1 MNTEREDWIVIYAH
15 CFSFF
20 MQGWPT
26 FQRLVICLFQFLVP
40 FLRDAELR
48 DTTRMLYRGT
58 LRILLVLLHDFP
70 EFLSDYHLSF
80 CDVIPAS
87 CIQLRNLILSA
98 FPRNMRL
105 PDPFTPNLK
114 VDLLP
119 EINQAPRILSDYV
132 GPLTAN
138 HIKQDVDDFLE
149 SRIPKE
155 RLADLARKFTLDP
168 MTAVVDDSPP
178 SSATTQYNIPLVNA
192 LVFYVGVT
200 GILQGI
206 PVNQGAP
213 IEIYQQLLMELDS
226 EGKMT
231 IMDKKGDRVY

>member
-1 MNTEREDWIVIYAH
+1 
-15 CFSFF
+15 
-20 MQGWPT
+20 
-26 FQRLVICLFQFLVP
+26 
-40 FLRDAELR
+40 
-48 DTTRMLYRGT
+48 
-58 LRILLVLLHDFP
+58 
-70 EFLSDYHLSF
+70 
-80 CDVIPAS
+80 
-87 CIQLRNLILSA
+87 
-98 FPRNMRL
+98 MRL

-168 MTAVVDDSPP
+168 MAAAAVVDDSSSSPP
-178 SSATTQYNIPLVNA
+178 SATTQYNIPLVNA

-231 IMDKKGDRVY
+231 IMDKKGVRVY

>member
-1 MNTEREDWIVIYAH
+1 MLFMLIV
-15 CFSFF
+15 SFF

-119 EINQAPRILSDYV
+119 EINQAPRVLSDYV

-155 RLADLARKFTLDP
+155 RLADLVKKLTLD
-168 MTAVVDDSPP
+168 AVVDSSPL
-178 SSATTQYNIPLVNA
+178 ATTQYNIPLVNA

-231 IMDKKGDRVY
+231 ILFQGVLAY